1 MGRHRLRRVGY
12 ALLYSLLL
20 VGVSLLVLGAVEADP
35 ALFFLGVL
43 LAALVVGAL
52 LLPGP
57 RRR

>member
-1 MGRHRLRRVGY
+1 M
-12 ALLYSLLL
+12 LL